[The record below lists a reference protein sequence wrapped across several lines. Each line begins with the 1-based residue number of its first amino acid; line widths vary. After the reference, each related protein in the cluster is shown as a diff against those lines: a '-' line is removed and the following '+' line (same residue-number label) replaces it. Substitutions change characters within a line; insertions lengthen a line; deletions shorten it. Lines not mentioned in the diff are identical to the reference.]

1 MHICGS
7 ESTQERT
14 QTASPSETGQ
24 NLIHQ
29 AKETGFVGEQKRQ
42 RKIALAEDEYK

>member
-7 ESTQERT
+7 ESTQEHI
-14 QTASPSETGQ
+14 QTASPPETGQ

-42 RKIALAEDEYK
+42 RKITLAEGDYK